1 MGGDGEDRVEL
12 KGSRE
17 KVREV
22 RSGVPLKK
30 KNTFVLRVVE
40 RERLIL
46 SKSF

>member
-1 MGGDGEDRVEL
+1 MGLGGDGEDRVEL

-30 KNTFVLRVVE
+30 KKNLPIEGR
-40 RERLIL
+40 
-46 SKSF
+46 